1 MNVRKPIS
9 DTVEKVLEAREKE
22 SSRAVTLTG
31 NVYHDDVTMV
41 EYVRTVIDNEV
52 ILRSELGV
60 KNKSQ
65 LIYVLL
71 WILRILHKSLGNR
84 LGLYLATIYRVA
96 RLEKDEKKI
105 EKLVK
110 HMFREAIGN
119 VETIGIE
126 GKIISAILRIAS
138 PDELS
143 RLAMLDNVEV
153 IAHEL
158 KEMIC
163 NRDVKFF
170 DLYEI
175 DGETIRTILRALIRI
190 EEKVDKLLRD
200 GNKDSTNLSKC
211 DS

>member
-84 LGLYLATIYRVA
+84 LGLYLATIYRIA

-126 GKIISAILRIAS
+126 GKIISAILRVAN

-158 KEMIC
+158 KELIC

-200 GNKDSTNLSKC
+200 RNKDSANLSKC